1 MCGERLGANDRGAP
15 TAKSALFFGAPP
27 HDGSL
32 THLAFFIFIHYI
44 AKQLHSTMAVGS
56 ASLQD
61 RLERWAQRLN
71 NLTVSPL
78 ARDYDT
84 PTDTKRAI
92 EAFETLKLPQETQL
106 ALKKHSESSSSEFTV
121 FLTAFVLLVA
131 RLTGDEEC
139 VTAS

>member
-1 MCGERLGANDRGAP
+1 
-15 TAKSALFFGAPP
+15 
-27 HDGSL
+27 
-32 THLAFFIFIHYI
+32 
-44 AKQLHSTMAVGS
+44 MAVGS

-92 EAFETLKLPQETQL
+92 EAFETLEIPQETQL
-106 ALKKHSESSSSEFTV
+106 ALKKLSGSSSSEFTV
-121 FLTAFVLLVA
+121 LLTAFVLLVA

-139 VTAS
+139 VIAF

>member
-1 MCGERLGANDRGAP
+1 
-15 TAKSALFFGAPP
+15 
-27 HDGSL
+27 
-32 THLAFFIFIHYI
+32 
-44 AKQLHSTMAVGS
+44 MAVGS

-84 PTDTKRAI
+84 QADNKRAI
-92 EAFETLKLPQETQL
+92 EAFETLELPQETQL
-106 ALKKHSESSSSEFTV
+106 ALKKLSGSSSSEFTV

-139 VTAS
+139 VITSL

>member
-1 MCGERLGANDRGAP
+1 
-15 TAKSALFFGAPP
+15 
-27 HDGSL
+27 
-32 THLAFFIFIHYI
+32 
-44 AKQLHSTMAVGS
+44 MAVGS

-61 RLERWAQRLN
+61 RLERWAERLN

-92 EAFETLKLPQETQL
+92 EAFETLEIPQETQL
-106 ALKKHSESSSSEFTV
+106 ALKKLTGSSSSEFTV

-139 VTAS
+139 VIAF